1 MENSL
6 LNTADRNIKKRYDNI
21 DLLKFIAIFMVITLH
36 VPLYFTDFIKTQ
48 NITNVDA
55 EVFCNY
61 YESNGWRIGR
71 NAMKNW
77 QMAVKGWATRNAK
90 TGQQQS
96 QALKGNKNN
105 YTL

>member
-1 MENSL
+1 MRATEVMYKDFKIVGME
-6 LNTADRNIKKRYDNI
+6 KE
-21 DLLKFIAIFMVITLH
+21 KFVKPTLQE
-36 VPLYFTDFIKTQ
+36 VQYFIRMQ

-61 YESNGWRIGR
+61 YESNGWKVGR

-90 TGQQQS
+90 TGLRRS
-96 QALKGNKNN
+96 HALKGNKNN
-105 YTL
+105 YNLDYERS